1 MNGAYLHGVPLLYY
15 TYVLQSLK
23 DNKLYIEF
31 TSDLKKRFQLHQA
44 GQVFATKGRLPVEL
58 IFYEAFQMKDDAIR
72 REKYFKTNP
81 GKKSLKLMLKVHFS
95 AGIRPALSAAKSV

>member
-1 MNGAYLHGVPLLYY
+1 VNGAYLHGVPLLYY

-23 DNKLYIEF
+23 DNKLYIGF

-81 GKKSLKLMLKVHFS
+81 GKNRLN
-95 AGIRPALSAAKSV
+95 

>member
-1 MNGAYLHGVPLLYY
+1 MNGAYLHGVPLYY
-15 TYVLQSLK
+15 TYVLQSLR
-23 DNKLYIEF
+23 DTKLYIGS
-31 TSDLKKRFQLHQA
+31 TSDLKKRFQLHQV
-44 GQVFATKGRLPVEL
+44 GQVFATKGRLPVKL

-81 GKKSLKLMLKVHFS
+81 GKRSLRLMLKAYFS